1 MGDRRIKMQDQTR
14 GAYDPTVA
22 PPLTED
28 RVIDRPLTVGRTYAE
43 TPAVET
49 RVFENEVDVK
59 DRVRWG
65 PILGGAVTTLA
76 AMLVL
81 SVLGIALGASVIDR
95 APGDDIGTWAAI
107 WGAASAIVAF
117 FLGGWVAGKSAAV
130 SGTGSGLLNG
140 FLAGCAA
147 IALVLWLTATG
158 AGNLFGATGA
168 SLEDIQNVV
177 LDDSAAA
184 TAEPDPADQ
193 LRASFSN
200 VEDDAWI
207 TLAVLLLPLLA
218 AALGGM
224 MAHNERHD
232 LIRTTA

>member
-1 MGDRRIKMQDQTR
+1 MQDQSRT
-14 GAYDPTVA
+14 AYDPAVD

-28 RVIDRPLTVGRTYAE
+28 RIIDRPLSTGRVVTE
-43 TPAVET
+43 RPAMGVRVE
-49 RVFENEVDVK
+49 EHDLDVDVK

-65 PILGGAVTTLA
+65 PILGGAFTTLA
-76 AMLVL
+76 SMLVL

-107 WGAASAIVAF
+107 WGAVSAIVSF
-117 FLGGWVAGKSAAV
+117 FLGGMVAGKSSAV
-130 SGTGSGLLNG
+130 AGTGTGMLNG

-147 IALVLWLTATG
+147 VALILWLTVAG

-168 SLEDIQNVV
+168 SFNDIQNVV

-184 TAEPDPADQ
+184 TDIDSEAEV
-193 LRASFSN
+193 RATFSDI
-200 VEDDAWI
+200 EDDAWI

-224 MAHNERHD
+224 TAHNERHD
-232 LIRTTA
+232 LVRAGV